1 VWEGKRVQAMGGCM
15 PAKTPPGLWL
25 SVVDAVARQ
34 FGSRNQV
41 ILVIL
46 FTLWISL
53 NLFSSGVDKLVE
65 GVPGLRSGPWGAVV
79 RMLPLV
85 ILIGII
91 YRGVQRAKR
100 RIRLRA
106 NQDDNPQTCEALIL
120 FLSPPGKDAS
130 RLKDWLTDTN
140 LRCRVADKIVRERFQ
155 GSWRMPLEAIG
166 WHVGRLKKIV
176 IIPSCDDPLDPKKKD
191 GTFRNLTDW
200 RLLLNWFLPFPE
212 RIEIR
217 DVTEPPFNRPVGVDF
232 EKLQELFD
240 VLEEII
246 RWLNEGGT
254 KDYEIMIDIT
264 GGQKVPGVAGA
275 AVALG
280 EGRRFQYVSTRDYRV
295 HSYDPTYNSDE

>member
-1 VWEGKRVQAMGGCM
+1 M
-15 PAKTPPGLWL
+15 PSKTPPGLWV
-25 SVVDAVARQ
+25 SFIEAVARG

-65 GVPGLRSGPWGAVV
+65 EVPGLRSGAWGAVV

-85 ILIGII
+85 ILIAII
-91 YRGVQRAKR
+91 YRGVKRAKR

-120 FLSPPGKDAS
+120 FLSPPGKDAPQ
-130 RLKDWLTDTN
+130 LKDWLTDTN
-140 LRCRVADKIVRERFQ
+140 IRRRVADKAVRSRFQ
-155 GSWRMPLEAIG
+155 GPWRMPLEAIG
-166 WHVGRLKKIV
+166 WHLVRLKTIV
-176 IIPSCDDPLDPKKKD
+176 IIPSCDDPLDPEKKD
-191 GTFRNLTDW
+191 GTFRKLMDC
-200 RLLLNWFLPFPE
+200 RLVLSWLLPFPE
-212 RIEIR
+212 KIEIR
-217 DVTEPPFNRPVGVDF
+217 DVTQPPFNRPAGVDF
-232 EKLQELFD
+232 ERLQDLFD

-246 RWLNEGGT
+246 KWLNERGT